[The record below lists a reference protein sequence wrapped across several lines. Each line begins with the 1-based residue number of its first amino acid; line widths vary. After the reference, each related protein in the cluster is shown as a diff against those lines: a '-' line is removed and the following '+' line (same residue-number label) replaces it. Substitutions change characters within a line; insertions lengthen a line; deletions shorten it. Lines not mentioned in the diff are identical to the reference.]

1 MIMLILAASW
11 RSVLRRQ
18 LKFLWASNM
27 STDSEVPV
35 KVPRLSERLVW
46 VDLEM
51 TGLNIEKEEIME
63 AAVIVTDSELNIVAE
78 GPNLILKVDDKVLDS
93 MNNWCKEHHGKS
105 GLTEGC
111 RKSTTS
117 LSAAEDQLLQFV
129 TQHTEKGKAP
139 LAGNSV
145 HADKKFLDKFMP
157 KLMKHLHYRIVD
169 VSTIKELCRRWYP
182 EEFVASPTKKLS
194 HRALD
199 DIKESIEELK
209 YYKST
214 IFK

>member
-1 MIMLILAASW
+1 MQAVSSRATLLFTPRRFPRLLIS
-11 RSVLRRQ
+11 RR
-18 LKFLWASNM
+18 M
-27 STDSEVPV
+27 SSEGQIPA
-35 KVPRLSERLVW
+35 KVPRLNERLVW

-51 TGLNIEKEEIME
+51 TGLDVTKEEIME
-63 AAVIVTDSELNIVAE
+63 AAVIVTDSDLNVVAE
-78 GPNLILKVDDKVLDS
+78 GPNLVLKVEDKVLDN
-93 MNNWCKEHHGKS
+93 MNDWCKQHHGDS
-105 GLTEGC
+105 GLTASC
-111 RKSTTS
+111 RKSEVT
-117 LSAAEDQLLQFV
+117 LAAAEDQLLQFV

-145 HADKKFLDKFMP
+145 HADKKFLDKYMP

-169 VSTIKELCRRWYP
+169 VSTVKELCRRWYP
-182 EEFVASPTKKLS
+182 EEFSSAPSKKVA

-209 YYKST
+209 YYKSA